1 MAFDPKMAFG
11 SDFTKMFSELKL
23 PAMPDMNAMMKAH
36 QRNMETLTTA
46 NRMALEGAQAVA
58 RRQGEIAQ
66 QSMTEL
72 TEAMSALAGTATP
85 QEKAAKQAELVKH
98 AYERA
103 VGNLRELG
111 DLISKSNGEA
121 IEVLNQRFA
130 ESMDEVKALA
140 DQK

>member
-1 MAFDPKMAFG
+1 MAA
-11 SDFTKMFSELKL
+11 
-23 PAMPDMNAMMKAH
+23 
-36 QRNMETLTTA
+36 
-46 NRMALEGAQAVA
+46 
-58 RRQGEIAQ
+58 
-66 QSMTEL
+66 
-72 TEAMSALAGTATP
+72 ALA
-85 QEKAAKQAELVKH
+85 EKDASAAAADSARQAKRAKFEADQAAKQAELLKH